1 MSLRNDMEELLFE
14 WEIKRKTIGKIF
26 LAFGMYSFHRFLCH
40 IDI

>member
-1 MSLRNDMEELLFE
+1 MPLHNDIEELLFE

-26 LAFGMYSFHRFLCH
+26 LALGMYSFHKILCH

>member
-26 LAFGMYSFHRFLCH
+26 LVLGIYSFHRFLCR